1 MSRYKIYQIDHFDPK
16 LIGLRKRRLRVL
28 YAVMFFVFF
37 FTLQLSVVFL
47 RVNMFLLFIL
57 YVILI
62 SSFYLYFHFKIK
74 SEQKLIKT
82 IGEIE
87 FTRTIIRKRIADSVT
102 EYDYR
107 LIESIELERH
117 IPSDTVKESKTGYF
131 SYIIKIIFTDSRTEM
146 LVISDKP
153 VNSKYDISIVE
164 TMKTLKKIVHPEIS
178 IIT

>member
-1 MSRYKIYQIDHFDPK
+1 MSRFKIYQIDHFDPQIVGRK
-16 LIGLRKRRLRVL
+16 KRRLGVL
-28 YAVMFFVFF
+28 YAGMF
-37 FTLQLSVVFL
+37 SVFL
-47 RVNMFLLFIL
+47 FSFQLCLHILKVNALLLFII
-57 YVILI
+57 YVPLV
-62 SSFYLYFHFKIK
+62 SGFYLYFYFKIK
-74 SEQKLIKT
+74 SEQKYIKT

-87 FTRTIIRKRIADSVT
+87 FTRTLIRKRIADSVT

-107 LIESIELERH
+107 SIESIELERH
-117 IPSDTVKESKTGYF
+117 IPSVTVKESKTGYF
-131 SYIIKIIFTDSRTEM
+131 SYIIKIRFTDSRTEM